1 MVKIQIAQTPKNTA
15 ITQTIGDEA
24 SFTKR
29 EKEQNLAKMRAFYIT
44 TFSRFLGNNGLSK
57 NKKEKNMKIQPPDG
71 FVNIEV
77 IDEFKRS
84 AKSNLLTPTW
94 QAFQKA
100 LIGKVLGVGNPGIGY
115 DNKYYDT
122 SGIKENDYVIFVPFD
137 SVIYQYIDE
146 TTGKVVEIY
155 KTPVSSVLA
164 VLENYEE

>member
-1 MVKIQIAQTPKNTA
+1 
-15 ITQTIGDEA
+15 
-24 SFTKR
+24 
-29 EKEQNLAKMRAFYIT
+29 
-44 TFSRFLGNNGLSK
+44 
-57 NKKEKNMKIQPPDG
+57 MKIQPPDG

-84 AKSNLLTPTW
+84 TKSNLLTPTW

-122 SGIKENDYVIFVPFD
+122 SEIKENDYVIFVPFD
-137 SVIYQYIDE
+137 SVIYQYLDE
-146 TTGKVVEIY
+146 ATGKVVEIY